1 MNVPKTACLTAL
13 VAIVVATAYA
23 RAAEP
28 DDVSLDYHLA
38 TGHDDTRVKVSLVD
52 HSLVFDVT
60 SPRGI
65 DHLHIRRKGAAWPDK
80 LVARLRLKG
89 LEQFVIAADAKSFAW
104 SVPSHGEPNSRVMR
118 FVANE
123 ELPVAMED
131 PCFAA
136 IRIVAKNHAIPLNDG
151 YFELTL
157 PTKCLDGNP
166 EEIKLRWIDFYRN

>member
-1 MNVPKTACLTAL
+1 MNVPKTACVTAL
-13 VAIVVATAYA
+13 VAIVVATATV

-38 TGHDDTRVKVSLVD
+38 TGHDETRVNVSLVEQ
-52 HSLVFDVT
+52 SLVLDIT

-65 DHLHIRRKGAAWPDK
+65 DHLHVRRKGIAWPEK
-80 LVARLRLKG
+80 LVVRLRLKG
-89 LEQFVIAADAKSFAW
+89 LEQFVIATDTDSLAW
-104 SVPSHGEPNSRVMR
+104 SVPSHGEPASRMMR
-118 FVANE
+118 LVANE
-123 ELPVAMED
+123 ELPVAIED

-151 YFELTL
+151 YVELTL

>member
-1 MNVPKTACLTAL
+1 LNVPQTACLTAL
-13 VAIVVATAYA
+13 VAIVLATATV

-28 DDVSLDYHLA
+28 GDVSLDYQLT
-38 TGHDDTRVKVSLVD
+38 TGHDDTGVKVSLVD
-52 HSLVFDVT
+52 QALVLDIT

-65 DHLHIRRKGAAWPDK
+65 DHLHVRREKAAWPDK
-80 LVARLRLKG
+80 LVVRLRLKG

-104 SVPSHGEPNSRVMR
+104 SVPSHGEPNSRMMR
-118 FVANE
+118 FVAKE
-123 ELPVAMED
+123 ELPVAIED

-151 YFELTL
+151 YFELTF

-166 EEIKLRWIDFYRN
+166 EQIKFRWIDFYRN

>member
-1 MNVPKTACLTAL
+1 LNVFKTACVTAL
-13 VAIVVATAYA
+13 VAIFVTTAHA

-38 TGHDDTRVKVSLVD
+38 TGHDETRVNVTQVEQ
-52 HSLVFDVT
+52 SLVFDIT

-65 DHLHIRRKGAAWPDK
+65 DHLHVTRKGHAWPDK
-80 LVARLRLKG
+80 LVVRLRLKG
-89 LEQFVIAADAKSFAW
+89 LEQFVIATDAKSFAW
-104 SVPSHGEPNSRVMR
+104 SVPSYGEPTSRMMR
-118 FVANE
+118 LVAKE
-123 ELPVAMED
+123 ELPVAIED

-166 EEIKLRWIDFYRN
+166 EEIKFRWIDFYRN